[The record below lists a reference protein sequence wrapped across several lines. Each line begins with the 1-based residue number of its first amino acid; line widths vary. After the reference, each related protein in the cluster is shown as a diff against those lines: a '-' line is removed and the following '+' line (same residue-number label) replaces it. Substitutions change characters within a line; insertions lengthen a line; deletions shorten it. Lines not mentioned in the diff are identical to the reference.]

1 VSRAALPAAPL
12 LSKVPSMSK
21 RQITTRAIIE
31 AGGPMGIPGPA
42 GAAAARGE
50 STCRLALRR
59 ATIFAPVC
67 QAVEPCA
74 SALVGRGNVNAV
86 DVLTMAVEAG
96 PINPLSGEP
105 EAPPAGAYRG
115 FDRPRPEAR
124 EDDLARRTPR
134 LMVAAGAYG
143 PDAPEF
149 IQQNARGLLNRPLA
163 APEEQAEPV
172 EADPEAV
179 RLQELVNDDDE
190 PP

>member
-1 VSRAALPAAPL
+1 VSRAALPAPPL

-21 RQITTRAIIE
+21 RQITMRAIIE

-74 SALVGRGNVNAV
+74 IALVRRGNVDAV
-86 DVLTMAVEAG
+86 DVLTMAVTAAQIIRISGDREA
-96 PINPLSGEP
+96 LL
-105 EAPPAGAYRG
+105 AGAYAV
-115 FDRPRPEAR
+115 FDSAPPEDR
-124 EDDLARRTPR
+124 EDDLALRITR
-134 LMVAAGAYG
+134 LMVAAGAYR
-143 PDAPEF
+143 PDVLEF

-163 APEEQAEPV
+163 DPEE
-172 EADPEAV
+172 
-179 RLQELVNDDDE
+179 
-190 PP
+190 